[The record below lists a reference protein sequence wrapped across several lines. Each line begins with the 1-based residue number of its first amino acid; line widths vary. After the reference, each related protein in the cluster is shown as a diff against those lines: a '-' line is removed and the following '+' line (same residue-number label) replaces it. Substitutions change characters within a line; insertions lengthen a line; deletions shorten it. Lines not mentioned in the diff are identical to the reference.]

1 MTLRIRS
8 SRGRFEQLAS
18 DEPNAA
24 DAGSAQR
31 LGRRALPAK
40 QSTSPALTSSR
51 VIAVCSPIG
60 SHGRSL
66 VAASLAFCFGQGS
79 SQGEV
84 LLVDA
89 DTKAPAQH
97 ILHGITEL
105 TAGVLA
111 AGRLARLDRYS
122 EQEHERLVVA
132 AKGYGLLTGI
142 QSIERWSELD
152 DHACNRMLATLRL
165 NANTLVVDLAAEMDA
180 EPVEPSLGIRRN
192 QLAITAV
199 QQAAIVI
206 LVCQADPIALGRL
219 AEAFKVLES
228 TSFAG
233 ELKSMPR
240 VILAINR
247 MRDAAIGPGAKRQI
261 EDYLDG
267 FAATLNFEVVFL
279 PYDPKACD
287 SALQAGEVVA
297 RAHPRS
303 PFSRAVRALVAQIN
317 SSHVNTSRAR

>member
-8 SRGRFEQLAS
+8 SRGRFANLTS
-18 DEPNAA
+18 DEPKDTASKQPLA
-24 DAGSAQR
+24 LHSRGLPSAQSAASG
-31 LGRRALPAK
+31 L
-40 QSTSPALTSSR
+40 SSSR
-51 VIAVCSPIG
+51 LVAVWSPIG
-60 SHGRSL
+60 SHGRSV
-66 VAASLAFCFGQGS
+66 VAASLAHCFGQEAAL
-79 SQGEV
+79 GEV
-84 LLVDA
+84 LLIDA
-89 DTKAPAQH
+89 DTKASAQH

-122 EQEHERLVVA
+122 DQEHERLTVA
-132 AKGYGLLTGI
+132 AKGYRLLTGI

-152 DHACNRMLATLRL
+152 EHACNRMLATLRL
-165 NANTLVVDLAAEMDA
+165 HASTLIFDLADEIDSESA
-180 EPVEPSLGIRRN
+180 EPSLGIRRN
-192 QLAITAV
+192 QLAISVV
-199 QQAAIVI
+199 QQASIVL
-206 LVCQADPIALGRL
+206 LVCEADPIALSRL
-219 AEAFKVLES
+219 AEAFKMLES
-228 TSFAG
+228 TRTSG
-233 ELKSMPR
+233 EIKPMPR

-247 MRDAAIGPGAKRQI
+247 MRDSAIGAGARRQI

-267 FAATLNFEVVFL
+267 FAATTNFEVVFL
-279 PYDPKACD
+279 PDDPKACD